1 MKFLSFFT
9 FLLFVSIMPFQIV
22 AKPNIL
28 DTQVM
33 LMQLGFDPGK
43 PDGLW
48 GKNTSN
54 ALVEFFESKGKKF
67 DGKLDENAINLIKAE
82 LKEKSFKIGEN
93 TNLTLDIRTLILII
107 CFVVSMV
114 SMYAKLQ
121 ADNFYDTEV
130 NKITGGMPLPFDMKS
145 FL

>member
-28 DTQVM
+28 DAQVM

-48 GKNTSN
+48 GKNTAN
-54 ALVEFFESKGKKF
+54 ALAEFFERQGKKF
-67 DGKLDENAINLIKAE
+67 EGKLDDNAINLIKEE
-82 LKEKSFKIGEN
+82 LKEKS
-93 TNLTLDIRTLILII
+93 T
-107 CFVVSMV
+107 
-114 SMYAKLQ
+114 
-121 ADNFYDTEV
+121 
-130 NKITGGMPLPFDMKS
+130 
-145 FL
+145 